1 MHACTTFEMGMKGPS
16 PLKKNLEKIGT
27 KWQQKRRKYFTRA
40 GLSLISLE
48 PFCLRKLVLGFVCV
62 ASGTVVAIVL
72 NDGDLFV
79 HLRSHMRVCMLW
91 CLGFSWSGIQENV
104 VWPKFGGRG
113 RPELLFTF
121 RWGRMAEARQDLF
134 SIVWGQGSRGSTM
147 S

>member
-1 MHACTTFEMGMKGPS
+1 MKGPS

-79 HLRSHMRVCMLW
+79 HLRSHMRVCMCFGAW
-91 CLGFSWSGIQENV
+91 GFRGLGFRKMW
-104 VWPKFGGRG
+104 FGRNSEVEVGLSFCSRFDG
-113 RPELLFTF
+113 VGWLKLDKIYFLLF
-121 RWGRMAEARQDLF
+121 G
-134 SIVWGQGSRGSTM
+134 VKGQGDLPCHR
-147 S
+147 